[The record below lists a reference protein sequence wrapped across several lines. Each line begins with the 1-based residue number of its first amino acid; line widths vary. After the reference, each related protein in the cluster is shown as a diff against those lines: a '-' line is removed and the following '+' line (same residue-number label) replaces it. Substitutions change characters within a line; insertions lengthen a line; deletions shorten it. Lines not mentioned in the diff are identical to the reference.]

1 MMKAKRII
9 TIVVTVLAVGL
20 VVLSGILKLLGTKQ
34 IVETMTHVGV
44 VQYLIPLGLMEI
56 TFAGLFVYPRTMRL
70 GFILLSCYFA
80 GALAAELSHQSPL
93 NALLP
98 IILIWIAALLRD
110 KRVFFATADKDH

>member
-1 MMKAKRII
+1 MKAQKII

-20 VVLSGILKLLGTKQ
+20 VVLSGVMKLIGTRQ
-34 IVETMTHVGV
+34 IIDTLSKVGV

-56 TFAGLFVYPRTMRL
+56 IFAGLFVYPKTMRV

-80 GALAAELSHQSPL
+80 GALATELSHQTPL

-98 IILIWIAALLRD
+98 IILIWIAAVLRD
-110 KRVFFATADKDH
+110 KHVFYVTPANG